1 MGRDV
6 RVRVVKM
13 VEMRTI
19 LMEFGVGFG
28 GKLGEFR
35 AGLFFVVEYV
45 MRCWCIATKC
55 LLHPS

>member
-19 LMEFGVGFG
+19 LMEFGVEFG
-28 GKLGEFR
+28 GKLGEF
-35 AGLFFVVEYV
+35 
-45 MRCWCIATKC
+45 
-55 LLHPS
+55 